1 MTPEEIHEWNE
12 LYIMRNRL
20 DEEQEERFEEL
31 DDKRRKEGLS
41 PDDMSDAEAEEG

>member
-1 MTPEEIHEWNE
+1 MTPEEIHVWNE
-12 LYIMRNRL
+12 LYIKRNHL

-41 PDDMSDAEAEEG
+41 PDDMAEAE